1 MAMLAY
7 RKERIENAMLFFA
20 KEHYA
25 KTRRHLSQ
33 TALYKYLAF
42 FEFRRLE
49 HYGEMPL
56 ELQYLAMDHGPVPIE
71 IYSNRNN
78 PSAFSLI
85 AFEGA
90 QTAAGQSMLRVKPN
104 GQFNA
109 DYFSENELTEMRSLI
124 EIFAQSWIDASIMS
138 DASHQ
143 DIRAWKKTYTA
154 RHNAKIDP
162 IDEFPRDI
170 LGVPPDELK
179 PEEERYLR
187 HRKLLEYAK

>member
-1 MAMLAY
+1 MLAY

-20 KEHYA
+20 TEHYA
-25 KTRRHLSQ
+25 KTKKHLSQ

-56 ELQYLAMDHGPVPIE
+56 ELQYLAMDRGPVPIE
-71 IYSNRNN
+71 IYENRSN
-78 PSAFSLI
+78 PTAFSLV
-85 AFEGA
+85 AFTPVKTG
-90 QTAAGQSMLRVKPN
+90 AGQAKYLIKPN
-104 GQFNA
+104 GQFDA
-109 DYFSENELTEMRSLI
+109 DYFSENEIAEMRGLI
-124 EIFAQSWIDASIMS
+124 EIFAKNGISANTMS
-138 DASHQ
+138 AASHQ

-154 RHNAKIDP
+154 RPNAKIDP

-170 LGVPPDELK
+170 LSVPPDELK

-187 HRKLLEYAK
+187 HRKLRVIKV